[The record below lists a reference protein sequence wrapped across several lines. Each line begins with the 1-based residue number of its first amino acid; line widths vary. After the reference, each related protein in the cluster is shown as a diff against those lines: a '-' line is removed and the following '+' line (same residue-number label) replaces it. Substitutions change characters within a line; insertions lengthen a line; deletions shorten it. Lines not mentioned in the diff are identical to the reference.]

1 MNKYKLVIKNISKS
15 YDGRLQANDQISLTI
30 HPGKITALLGH
41 NGAGKST
48 LLNQMIGFTKPDQGE
63 IFYGDTSLV
72 TNRKQA
78 RQLISYMSQNYAPLE
93 KLTIEQNLRMLGK
106 IRGLQ
111 GQDLTAAVTSLLEAL
126 DIAEYHK
133 RLGKDLSGGLKR
145 LTSFAM
151 TLIGAPDIIL
161 LDEPTNDVDPLR
173 REKQWQLLHSLALK
187 GHTVVIV
194 THNLLE
200 VEKYADHYALFNHGK
215 LLKTGSVQQI
225 NHQTTY
231 QLSFRFQHPSVL
243 TDFQDYTLI
252 NGEICQLELAE
263 ADLAV
268 TLATLQTHL
277 EKGHLTDLNLHEK
290 QLSISDLYREELTQ
304 THENPA

>member
-1 MNKYKLVIKNISKS
+1 MSLLTINHLSKS

-63 IFYGDTSLV
+63 IFYGDTNLV

-93 KLTIEQNLRMLGK
+93 KLTIEQNLTMLGK

-111 GQDLTAAVTSLLEAL
+111 GQDLTTAVTTLLEAL
-126 DIAEYHK
+126 DIAEYRK

-225 NHQTTY
+225 SHQTTY
-231 QLSFRFQHPSVL
+231 QLSFRFQQQAVL
-243 TDFQDYTLI
+243 ADLQDYTLI
-252 NGEICQLELAE
+252 NGELCQLELAE
-263 ADLAV
+263 ADLAMIL
-268 TLATLQTHL
+268 TSLQSHL
-277 EKGHLTDLNLHEK
+277 EKGLLTDLDLHEK

>member
-1 MNKYKLVIKNISKS
+1 MSLLTINHLSKS
-15 YDGRLQANDQISLTI
+15 YDGRLQANDQVSLSI

-63 IFYGDTSLV
+63 IFYGDTNLV

-93 KLTIEQNLRMLGK
+93 KLTIEQNLTMLGK

-111 GQDLTAAVTSLLEAL
+111 GQDLTTAVTTLLEAL
-126 DIAEYHK
+126 DIAEYRK

-225 NHQTTY
+225 SHQKNY
-231 QLSFRFQHPSVL
+231 QLSFHFQQQAVL
-243 TDFQDYTLI
+243 ADLQDYTLI
-252 NGEICQLELAE
+252 SGEICQLELAE

-268 TLATLQTHL
+268 TLASLQAHL
-277 EKGHLTDLNLHEK
+277 EKGDLSDLDLHEK

-304 THENPA
+304 THEKPA

>member
-1 MNKYKLVIKNISKS
+1 MSLLTINHLSKS
-15 YDGRLQANDQISLTI
+15 YDGRLQANDQVSLSI

-63 IFYGDTSLV
+63 IFYGDTNLV

-93 KLTIEQNLRMLGK
+93 KLTIEQNLTMLGK

-111 GQDLTAAVTSLLEAL
+111 GQDLTTAVTTLLEAL
-126 DIAEYHK
+126 DIAEYRK

-225 NHQTTY
+225 SHQKTY
-231 QLSFRFQHPSVL
+231 QLSFHFQQQAVL
-243 TDFQDYTLI
+243 ADLQDYTLI

-268 TLATLQTHL
+268 TLATLQDNL
-277 EKGHLTDLNLHEK
+277 EKGHLTDLDLHEK

>member
-1 MNKYKLVIKNISKS
+1 MSLLTINHLSKS
-15 YDGRLQANDQISLTI
+15 YDGRLQANDQVSLTI

-63 IFYGDTSLV
+63 IFYGDTNLV
-72 TNRKQA
+72 TSRKQA

-93 KLTIEQNLRMLGK
+93 KLTIEQNLTMLGK

-126 DIAEYHK
+126 DIAEYRK

-151 TLIGAPDIIL
+151 TLIGAPDVIL

-225 NHQTTY
+225 SHQTTY
-231 QLSFRFQHPSVL
+231 QLSFHFQKQAVL
-243 TDFQDYTLI
+243 ADLQDYTLI

-263 ADLAV
+263 ADLAT
-268 TLATLQTHL
+268 TLASLQSHL
-277 EKGHLTDLNLHEK
+277 ESGELSNLDLHEK

-304 THENPA
+304 THETLA